1 MKDDK
6 GHGSDGK
13 GAHSAGVEAATKDQF
28 TPAQLDALRS
38 GFNGIS
44 TVDPDGESY
53 KKMTGMLDK
62 MSQDQLKYLSGAGI
76 KFVSKLAG
84 NRVQRTPGAPA
95 YNAGAVNN
103 AIASS
108 NRAGRRIG
116 GREASM
122 IHALLK
128 GRH

>member
-1 MKDDK
+1 MKDQK
-6 GHGSDGK
+6 GHGSDAK
-13 GAHSAGVEAATKDQF
+13 GAHSAGVEAATNSQF
-28 TPAQLDALRS
+28 TPAQLETLKS
-38 GFNGIS
+38 GFGGIN
-44 TVDPDGESY
+44 TVDPEGESY

-62 MSQDQLKYLSGAGI
+62 MSQDQLRYLSGAGI

-84 NRVQRTPGAPA
+84 NRVRATPGAPS

-122 IHALLK
+122 IHSILK
-128 GRH
+128 GRG